1 MNVEFNFKQGDCVF
15 FTDTYNNDYVDII
28 GDYNEV
34 NDSVEEIVSVMYNDR
49 NGGDEEGSIYY
60 RTTLFLKTV
69 QNIRLATK
77 EEVTF
82 LKNALEDDGNMF
94 DKNKM
99 EVVNCETD
107 KKNIFHLTRNIIL
120 KSYYTDIIDV
130 EADNLENALNIAKEK
145 FSTQKEIWDSM
156 NKNEITLDEI
166 DIERAEITNEDG
178 SDCREVNF
186 Y

>member
-1 MNVEFNFKQGDCVF
+1 MNEAFEFKKGDCVF
-15 FTDTYNNDYVDII
+15 ITDMYDNDYVDII

-94 DKNKM
+94 DKN
-99 EVVNCETD
+99 
-107 KKNIFHLTRNIIL
+107 
-120 KSYYTDIIDV
+120 
-130 EADNLENALNIAKEK
+130 ALNMAEEK

-156 NKNEITLDEI
+156 NKNGITLDEI
-166 DIERAEITNEDG
+166 DIERAEITNEDC

>member
-1 MNVEFNFKQGDCVF
+1 MNEAFELKKGDCVF
-15 FTDTYNNDYVDII
+15 ITDMYDNDYVDII

-94 DKNKM
+94 D
-99 EVVNCETD
+99 
-107 KKNIFHLTRNIIL
+107 R
-120 KSYYTDIIDV
+120 
-130 EADNLENALNIAKEK
+130 
-145 FSTQKEIWDSM
+145 DSM
-156 NKNEITLDEI
+156 NIVS
-166 DIERAEITNEDG
+166 IETKKKQVFRLTRTVVLSG
-178 SDCREVNF
+178 R